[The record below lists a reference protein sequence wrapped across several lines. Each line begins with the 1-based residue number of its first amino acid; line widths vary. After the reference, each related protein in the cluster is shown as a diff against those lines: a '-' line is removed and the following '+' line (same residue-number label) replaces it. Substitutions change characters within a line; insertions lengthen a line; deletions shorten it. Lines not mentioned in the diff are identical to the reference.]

1 MAAAGL
7 MEGRAGAMAARL
19 VDTAER
25 LGIDAPGRA
34 IISAAFVAAMRPR
47 LSGGL
52 DDHGPEYLHP
62 ARTALIL
69 MEDAG
74 VGEPATLAAAIL
86 TETRHP
92 GLRPDAD
99 EVDRLGEQVRGLVA
113 AVPDPEEDER
123 VLESLIVAGPDVR
136 LIAVAERLDHAR
148 HLHLRPRSEWP
159 GYHAVTCASYAPA
172 AARSHPVLGRRLAWW
187 CRSFRDRFLRPG

>member
-1 MAAAGL
+1 

-19 VDTAER
+19 VDAAER
-25 LGIDAPGRA
+25 LGIDAAGRA
-34 IISAAFVAAMRPR
+34 LISAAFVAAMRPR
-47 LSGGL
+47 LSGAL
-52 DDHGPEYLHP
+52 DDDSPEYLHP

-74 VGEPATLAAAIL
+74 AREPATLAAAIL
-86 TETRHP
+86 TETRFP
-92 GLRPDAD
+92 ALRPDPGD
-99 EVDRLGEQVRGLVA
+99 VDRLGDQVRGLVA
-113 AVPDPEEDER
+113 AVPDPEDDER
-123 VLESLIVAGPDVR
+123 LLETLVIAGADVR

-148 HLHLRPRSEWP
+148 HLHLRPRPEWP